1 MSPRSLDFIL
11 QNYTTHR
18 GSPIPN
24 IGERDF
30 FWKNCFLLRGMKR
43 DLKIC
48 LQALF
53 KIHIT
58 CIFVKKR
65 IMTTLTLKFQLDES
79 LAIAYRQAQPE
90 EKEDLKKLF
99 QRLLTNKF
107 RKQSVEDMLQRMDE
121 IGKEAES
128 NGLTEDIIDEIL
140 AKS

>member
-1 MSPRSLDFIL
+1 
-11 QNYTTHR
+11 
-18 GSPIPN
+18 
-24 IGERDF
+24 
-30 FWKNCFLLRGMKR
+30 
-43 DLKIC
+43 
-48 LQALF
+48 
-53 KIHIT
+53 
-58 CIFVKKR
+58 
-65 IMTTLTLKFQLDES
+65 MTTLTLKFQLDES

-140 AKS
+140 AKSPPKRPSNFGSAKGLITMSDDFNEPLQEFQDYM

>member
-1 MSPRSLDFIL
+1 
-11 QNYTTHR
+11 
-18 GSPIPN
+18 
-24 IGERDF
+24 
-30 FWKNCFLLRGMKR
+30 MKR

-107 RKQSVEDMLQRMDE
+107 RKQSVEDMLQRIDE

-140 AKS
+140 AKSPPKRPSNFGSAIGLITMSDNFNEPLDEFQEYM